1 MYHCK
6 RQPWNAGGP
15 SEDTDSGG
23 LSWPVQALEMESTSG
38 VLMCEN
44 SAGVWGDMTDPSND
58 GHSPYLQPPC
68 LQAPLHPDAQ
78 WPLSARRCSLLGSA
92 PLRAVASTCPAR
104 LHTCSPLSPT
114 CLAEWSTAPGEPS
127 QAARLAGGSGRC
139 HFLLCHY
146 VSPARLPAL
155 RPCLDLIPQH
165 GPLSPSFPS
174 HRGEKGSRRWTGCII
189 KGVQG
194 RGTGVGT

>member
-1 MYHCK
+1 M
-6 RQPWNAGGP
+6 RAAPQRTQILGASAGPCRLLKWKALRGSLRVKTVQGSGGTWLTPPTTATAPTSNLLAFKPLSTRTHSGP
-15 SEDTDSGG
+15 SQPGAAH
-23 LSWPVQALEMESTSG
+23 SW
-38 VLMCEN
+38 
-44 SAGVWGDMTDPSND
+44 
-58 GHSPYLQPPC
+58 
-68 LQAPLHPDAQ
+68 AQ
-78 WPLSARRCSLLGSA
+78 RPWS
-92 PLRAVASTCPAR
+92 RAVASTCPAR
-104 LHTCSPLSPT
+104 LHTCSPPSPT

-174 HRGEKGSRRWTGCII
+174 HRGEKGPRRWTGCII
-189 KGVQG
+189 KEVQG